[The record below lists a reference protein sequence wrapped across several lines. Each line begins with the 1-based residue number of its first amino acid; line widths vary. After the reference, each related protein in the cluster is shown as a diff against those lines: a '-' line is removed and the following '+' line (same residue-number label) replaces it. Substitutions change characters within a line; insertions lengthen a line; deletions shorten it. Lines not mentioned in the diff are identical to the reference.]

1 MNVLITG
8 GSGFIGSSLA
18 ILLSSKNYKV
28 IIYDININNTF
39 HINHKNISFVYGDT
53 NDKNKLYKLI
63 KLNNFDGI
71 IHLAAISRVVVAEN
85 NQEECIRTN
94 VYGTKTLIEV
104 LEKKRLE

>member
-1 MNVLITG
+1 
-8 GSGFIGSSLA
+8 
-18 ILLSSKNYKV
+18 
-28 IIYDININNTF
+28 
-39 HINHKNISFVYGDT
+39 
-53 NDKNKLYKLI
+53 LYKLI